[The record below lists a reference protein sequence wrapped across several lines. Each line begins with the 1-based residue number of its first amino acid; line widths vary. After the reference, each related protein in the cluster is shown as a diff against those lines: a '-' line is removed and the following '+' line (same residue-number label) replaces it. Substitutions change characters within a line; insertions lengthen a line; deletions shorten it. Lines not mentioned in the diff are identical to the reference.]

1 MKIRQKLIISF
12 FSLAVIVAIVG
23 FVGLI
28 ASRQITKSF
37 EGGEQHFRSIAS
49 SATELSSYV
58 KSAEG
63 SLMFYIML
71 HDKIDKVAFFNKYL
85 LLQKEISLLD
95 GNIKRQ
101 EARMIFNEIKFYTEE
116 LLPTGKALI
125 SEHDKDIRTS
135 GNFETE
141 KHTPLIRSFNDLTS
155 SIRSKGLELAHFE
168 TNFLNRQEAIT
179 ASTEISSLVKR
190 AEGHLMLYL
199 TIHDES
205 DRDNFFR
212 RYASLREHISIL
224 DIRIKDPE
232 TRKLLDRIK
241 ENSDKIL
248 PIGNALI
255 YRHDHDM
262 KSWGNFQTEKRSE
275 LLRMFSKTVSTVRE
289 DGIELAKFNI
299 KLESQ
304 KKEGAINQ
312 AKNLQRIILGII
324 IASVFISLLLVYI
337 LSKAI
342 SKPVL
347 KLKEAA
353 ARIGRGNLDTPINVT
368 SSDEIGSLAS
378 TFRKMTEELQK
389 TMVSKAYVDNIITS
403 MMDSLVVVDLSGN
416 IQSVNKALC
425 SMLDYSEG
433 ELTGHPVQII
443 FGEDYPFEDEREYL
457 IKNDHFRNFEIKYLA
472 KDGTKIPVLFSGS
485 VLYDTSR
492 NIQGFVYVALNITER
507 KLAEAQLKE
516 SRGELR
522 NLLAYLQSVREHERT
537 AFAREIHDEL
547 GQSLTALKMDLHWL
561 GNKYK
566 ENPPMVS
573 KTQSMLKLIDR
584 TIQTVKKI
592 CIELRPGVL
601 DDLGLTA
608 AIEWQAQEFQ
618 NWSGITCDLFFN
630 PEEIILDTN
639 RSTAIF
645 RIFQETLTNVARHA
659 EASRISITLEQ
670 KNTHLIMEV
679 RDNGKGIREEEMF
692 NSKSFGLIGM
702 RERAL
707 YLGGEFQISSCGD
720 GGGGSTVI
728 VSIPLEREDSIKP
741 HIS

>member
-1 MKIRQKLIISF
+1 MKIRQKLIASF
-12 FSLAVIVAIVG
+12 FSLAIIVAIVG
-23 FVGLI
+23 IVGLI

-37 EGGEQHFRSIAS
+37 EGGEQHFRSIVS

-58 KSAEG
+58 KSAQG
-63 SLMFYIML
+63 SLMLYLML
-71 HDKIDKVAFFNKYL
+71 HDKIDKVTFFNKYL
-85 LLQKEISLLD
+85 LLQKKISILD
-95 GNIKRQ
+95 GDIRMK
-101 EARMIFNEIKFYTEE
+101 EARVILDEIKFYTEE

-135 GNFETE
+135 GSFEIE
-141 KHTPLIRSFNDLTS
+141 KYTPLIRSFHDLTA
-155 SIRSKGLELAHFE
+155 SIRSKSLELAHFE

-205 DRDNFFR
+205 DRDKFFK
-212 RYASLREHISIL
+212 RYASLREYISIL
-224 DIRIKDPE
+224 EIRVKDPE
-232 TRKLLDRIK
+232 TRKLLNRIK
-241 ENSDKIL
+241 ANSDKIL

-262 KSWGNFQTEKRSE
+262 KSWGNFQTEQRSE

-289 DGIELAKFNI
+289 DGLELAKINI
-299 KLESQ
+299 RLESQ

-312 AKNLQRIILGII
+312 AKNLQHIILGII
-324 IASVFISLLLVYI
+324 IASVFISLLLVYF
-337 LSKAI
+337 LSKTI
-342 SKPVL
+342 SKPIL

-353 ARIGRGNLDTPINVT
+353 ARIGKGQLDTTIDVT

-378 TFRKMTEELQK
+378 TFRKMTAELQK

-425 SMLDYSEG
+425 SMLDYNEE
-433 ELTGHPVQII
+433 ELLGQPVQKI
-443 FGEDYPFEDEREYL
+443 FGEDYPFEEERKYL
-457 IKNDHFRNFEIKYLA
+457 MKHEHFRNSEITYFR
-472 KDGTKIPVLFSGS
+472 KDGMKIPVLFAGS
-485 VLYDTSR
+485 VIYDTSR
-492 NIQGFVYVALNITER
+492 NIQGLVYVALNITER
-507 KLAEAQLKE
+507 KLAEAQLQE
-516 SRGELR
+516 SRGKLR

-547 GQSLTALKMDLHWL
+547 GQSLTALKMDLHWVR
-561 GNKYK
+561 NKYK
-566 ENPPMVS
+566 DNAPMVS
-573 KTQSMLKLIDR
+573 KVQSMLKLIDR

-608 AIEWQAQEFQ
+608 AIEWQAREFQ
-618 NWSGITCDLFFN
+618 NRSGIRCDLFFN
-630 PEEIILDTN
+630 PEEIVLDTN

-645 RIFQETLTNVARHA
+645 RIFQETMTNVARHA
-659 EASRISITLEQ
+659 EASRISVSIEQ
-670 KNTHLIMEV
+670 RNSHLIMEV
-679 RDNGKGIREEEMF
+679 RDNGKGIKEEEIF
-692 NSKSFGLIGM
+692 HSESFGLIGM

-707 YLGGEFQISSCGD
+707 YLGGEFQISSCSD
-720 GGGGSTVI
+720 GGGGTTVI
-728 VSIPLEREDSIKP
+728 VSIPLKTEGRVSLEF
-741 HIS
+741 

>member
-1 MKIRQKLIISF
+1 MKIRQKLFVSF

-23 FVGLI
+23 FVGLT

-37 EGGEQHFRSIAS
+37 EGGEQHFRSIVS

-58 KSAEG
+58 KGAEG
-63 SLMFYIML
+63 SLMFYLML
-71 HDKIDKVAFFNKYL
+71 HDNIDKATFFNRYL

-95 GNIKRQ
+95 ANIKMK
-101 EARMIFNEIKFYTEE
+101 EARMILDEIKFYTEE
-116 LLPTGKALI
+116 FLSTGKALI
-125 SEHDKDIRTS
+125 SEHDKDIRTL
-135 GNFETE
+135 GNFQSE
-141 KHTPLIRSFNDLTS
+141 KHSSLIKSFYDLSS
-155 SIRSKGLELAHFE
+155 SIRSKSLELSHFE

-179 ASTEISSLVKR
+179 AATEISSLVKR
-190 AEGHLMLYL
+190 AEGHLILYL

-205 DRDNFFR
+205 DRDKFLR
-212 RYASLREHISIL
+212 RFGSLREYIAIL
-224 DIRIKDPE
+224 DTRVKAPE
-232 TRKLLDRIK
+232 ARKLIDRIK

-262 KSWGNFQTEKRSE
+262 KTWGNFQTEKRSE
-275 LLRMFSKTVSTVRE
+275 LLRMFTKIVSTVRE
-289 DGIELAKFNI
+289 DGLELAKYNI
-299 KLESQ
+299 NLESQ
-304 KKEGAINQ
+304 KKEATINQ

-324 IASVFISLLLVYI
+324 IASVFISLLLIYI
-337 LSKAI
+337 LSKTI
-342 SKPVL
+342 SKPIL
-347 KLKEAA
+347 KLKDAA
-353 ARIGRGNLDTPINVT
+353 ARIGRGKLDTPISVA
-368 SSDEIGSLAS
+368 SSDEIGSLAA
-378 TFRKMTEELQK
+378 TFRRMTEELQK

-403 MMDSLVVVDLSGN
+403 MMDSLVVVDLSGT

-425 SMLDYSEG
+425 SMLNYTED
-433 ELTGHPVQII
+433 ELTGQPVQKI
-443 FGEDYPFEDEREYL
+443 FGEHYPFTEERAYL
-457 IKNDHFRNFEIKYLA
+457 LKNDDFRNSEGIFFT
-472 KDGTKIPVLFSGS
+472 KDGTKIPVIFAGS

-492 NIQGFVYVALNITER
+492 NIQGIVYVALNIMER

-516 SRGELR
+516 SREKLR

-561 GNKYK
+561 GNKCR

-573 KTQSMLKLIDR
+573 KTKSMLKLIDR

-608 AIEWQAQEFQ
+608 AIEWQAREFQ
-618 NWSGITCDLFFN
+618 NRSGIACDLFFN

-639 RSTAIF
+639 RSTAVF

-659 EASRISITLEQ
+659 EASRISVTLEQ
-670 KNTHLIMEV
+670 RNSHLIMEV
-679 RDNGKGIREEEMF
+679 RDNGKGIREEEIF
-692 NSKSFGLIGM
+692 DSESFGLIGM

-707 YLGGEFQISSCGD
+707 YLGGEFQISSCDD
-720 GGGGSTVI
+720 GGGGTTVI
-728 VSIPLEREDSIKP
+728 VSIPLERDGRV
-741 HIS
+741 ISEF